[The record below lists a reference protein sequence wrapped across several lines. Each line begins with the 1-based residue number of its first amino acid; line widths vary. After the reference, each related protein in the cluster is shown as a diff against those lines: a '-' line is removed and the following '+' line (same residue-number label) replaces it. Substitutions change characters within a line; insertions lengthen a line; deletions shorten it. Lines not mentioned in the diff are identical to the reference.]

1 MEASGSSSSSP
12 GNSQDL
18 VKDSEKVK
26 PQKAPKIPKR
36 LTKGKKKSSSQ
47 DTNPNPDPQ
56 VPDSPPNPTLKKS
69 TKKPIKKPVAASK
82 RNSDSDSS
90 DNESESDRLNGPGH
104 FGPYSNKENPQL
116 FELYHTDEKFKLS
129 DVSISQ
135 HVKLYDKKI
144 TKRMLELEEKN
155 KVDKQVLSESL
166 IHRILV
172 TAEHETKAMINKLT
186 DPNQHNPWAVP
197 ADQTDSRGKNRVTVI
212 KLRWAD
218 LYNLVWGNNHTIKEM
233 ACNQVR
239 NMRMLAIMHNLDA
252 ERLKAFFHFNKNRFN
267 KIENEV
273 KNLSRQFQEMSA
285 DVNQIKHL
293 LQVLVDKQLDND
305 AFDATIKV
313 EPTEQSDDNENNHD
327 EDLPVIDPE
336 DLLRRPNDDGE
347 TLSPFLHVDGGDS
360 LPEGED
366 DDDDIQ
372 MIAFLDLTEDQEYAK
387 LEKQRRDRLVNQL
400 LRNSELKSE
409 IPVYSLDDKKRLLKS
424 LRRGNSPT
432 NICEP
437 VSQDEF
443 KKQYNKLWK
452 PNMTTLATF
461 DPERARRDDLRID
474 RHTIKEEHNPAAK
487 RARKGKKVVSE
498 ATPGPSGVKK
508 LTKTKKSP
516 PSGKK
521 VRRMFIIESE
531 SEDEANAKD
540 FVFETDDEDF
550 EPPEKKAKMS
560 KK

>member
-1 MEASGSSSSSP
+1 MEASGSSSSQ
-12 GNSQDL
+12 SQDH
-18 VKDSEKVK
+18 VKDSEKPK
-26 PQKAPKIPKR
+26 PQNAPKIPKR
-36 LTKGKKKSSSQ
+36 LTKGKKKSSPQ
-47 DTNPNPDPQ
+47 DKNPIPDPS
-56 VPDSPPNPTLKKS
+56 VPDSPPNPTPKKS
-69 TKKPIKKPVAASK
+69 TKKPIKKPVASSK

-135 HVKLYDKKI
+135 HVRLYDKKI

-155 KVDKQVLSESL
+155 KIDKQILSESL
-166 IHRILV
+166 VHRILV

-239 NMRMLAIMHNLDA
+239 NMRMMAIMHNLDA
-252 ERLKAFFHFNKNRFN
+252 ERLKAFFHFNKKRFN

-285 DVNQIKHL
+285 DVSQIKHL
-293 LQVLVDKQLDND
+293 LQVLVDRQSDNEI
-305 AFDATIKV
+305 FDSTIKV
-313 EPTEQSDDNENNHD
+313 EPSEQSYNHD
-327 EDLPVIDPE
+327 NDDLPVIDPE
-336 DLLRRPNDDGE
+336 DLLRRPTDDSE
-347 TLSPFLHVDGGDS
+347 TPSPFLYVDGGDS
-360 LPEGED
+360 LPEGDD

-400 LRNSELKSE
+400 LRTSELKNE
-409 IPVYSLDDKKRLLKS
+409 IPVYSLDDKKRLIKS
-424 LRRGNSPT
+424 IKRQNSPT

-437 VSQDEF
+437 VSQAEF
-443 KKQYNKLWK
+443 KKQYNMLWQ
-452 PNMTTLATF
+452 PDMTTLATF
-461 DPERARRDDLRID
+461 DPERARRDDLRMD
-474 RHTIKEEHNPAAK
+474 RHTIKEEHNPKAK
-487 RARKGKKVVSE
+487 RARKEKKAANE
-498 ATPGPSGVKK
+498 ATPSTSGVKK
-508 LTKTKKSP
+508 LTKTKKTP

-521 VRRMFIIESE
+521 VKRVFIIESD
-531 SEDEANAKD
+531 SEDEAEAKD
-540 FVFETDDEDF
+540 FVFETEDEDF